1 MNKMLKI
8 IKREFRTRV
17 LTKGF
22 LVGTILGPLF
32 LLGIMFGPAFFMNI
46 SQDKPLQIEVVDE
59 SGIMF
64 NDLIKAFDDTLSN
77 GELKYILIPVEPKI
91 YNSNREQFRR
101 RIEKGETNVVLIL
114 PEDIIKGGEI
124 IYMSKSVS
132 EMELIQSIRRRI
144 NEQVNQIRLRQAGF
158 DPQKINEL
166 TQRVGIKTVKIVKG
180 EEREKGLGQEWI
192 TSFVFLMF
200 LYMTILLYGAGV
212 MRGVLEE
219 KTSRII
225 EVLLSSSNSFN
236 LMMGK
241 IFGVGSAGLVQ
252 YAIWILMGFGVFFIA
267 SASIPQ
273 VMSQVVISP
282 DVFLFFVLFF
292 VIGFFQFATLYAAV
306 GAMCTTQE
314 DAQAMSAPVTILI
327 IIPFI
332 VSFMV
337 INDPTSET
345 ARILSLIPFFTP
357 MVMFLRITLI
367 TPPAIEIIAAIGI
380 NIIAILIL
388 AWISAKIYRVGILLY
403 GKRPTLPE
411 IVKWLRYK

>member
-1 MNKMLKI
+1 MDKMLKI

-17 LTKGF
+17 LTRGF
-22 LVGTILGPLF
+22 LIGTVLGPLF
-32 LLGIMFGPAFFMNI
+32 LLGIMFGPAFLMNI
-46 SQDKPLQIEVVDE
+46 SEDKPLQIEVVDE
-59 SGIMF
+59 SGILF
-64 NDLIKAFDDTLSN
+64 NDLVKAFDDTLSN
-77 GELKYILIPVEPKI
+77 GELRYILIPVEPKI
-91 YNSNREQFRR
+91 YNDNKEQFRR

-114 PEDIIKGGEI
+114 PKNIIEGREI
-124 IYMSKSVS
+124 TYMSKSVS

-144 NEQVNQIRLRQAGF
+144 NEQVNQVRLRQAGF

-200 LYMTILLYGAGV
+200 LYMTILLYGTGV

-252 YAIWILMGFGVFFIA
+252 YGIWILMGFGVFFIA
-267 SASIPQ
+267 SASVPQ
-273 VMSQVVISP
+273 VMSQVVISL
-282 DVFLFFVLFF
+282 DVFIFFVVFFVL
-292 VIGFFQFATLYAAV
+292 GFFQFATLYAAV

-314 DAQAMSAPVTILI
+314 DAQALSTPVTILI

-332 VSFMV
+332 ISFMV
-337 INDPTSET
+337 INDPTSQA

-367 TPPAIEIIAAIGI
+367 TPPAIEIAAAIGI

>member
-1 MNKMLKI
+1 MDKMLKI

-22 LVGTILGPLF
+22 LVGTVLGPIF
-32 LLGIMFGPAFFMNI
+32 LIGIMFGPAFFMKI
-46 SQDKPLQIEVVDE
+46 SENKPLQIEVVDE
-59 SGIMF
+59 SGILF
-64 NDLIKAFDDTLSN
+64 DDLVKAFDDTLDN
-77 GELKYILIPVEPKI
+77 GELKYVLIPVNPQI
-91 YNSNREQFRR
+91 YNQNPERYRR
-101 RIEKGETNVVLIL
+101 RIEKGETNIVLIL
-114 PEDIIKGGEI
+114 PENIIEGGEI
-124 IYMSKSVS
+124 TYLSKSVS

-144 NEQVNQIRLRQAGF
+144 NEEVNQIRLRHAGF
-158 DPQKINEL
+158 DPEKINEL

-236 LMMGK
+236 LMIGK

-252 YAIWILMGFGVFFIA
+252 YAVWILMGFGVFFIA
-267 SASIPQ
+267 SASVPQ
-273 VMSQVVISP
+273 VMNQVVISP
-282 DVFLFFVLFF
+282 DIFLFFVLFF
-292 VIGFFQFATLYAAV
+292 VMGFFEFATLYAAV
-306 GAMCTTQE
+306 GAMCSTQE
-314 DAQAMSAPVTILI
+314 DAQALSAPVTILI
-327 IIPFI
+327 IVPFI
-332 VSFMV
+332 ISFMV
-337 INDPTSET
+337 INDPTSQL
-345 ARILSLIPFFTP
+345 ARVLSLIPFFTP

-367 TPPAIEIIAAIGI
+367 TPPAIEIVAAIGI
-380 NIIAILIL
+380 NLIAILIL